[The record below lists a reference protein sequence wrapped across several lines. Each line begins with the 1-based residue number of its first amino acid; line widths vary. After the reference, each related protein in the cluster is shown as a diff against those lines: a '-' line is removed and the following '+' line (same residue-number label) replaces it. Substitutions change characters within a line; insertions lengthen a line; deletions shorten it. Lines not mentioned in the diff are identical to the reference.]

1 MLNEK
6 RGQWS
11 VASGQQDRTQEERGA
26 VPSTDH
32 GPLTTDHAVPS
43 TVHGPRPTAHVVG
56 SSEIP
61 VYSRLP
67 LRPVRGAGCFLWDG
81 GGARYLDLYG
91 GHAVAITGHSHPRVV
106 AAIAAQ
112 ADSLLFYS
120 NALALDIRDRLLS
133 QLAALAPAGCRR
145 VFLVNSGAEANENA
159 LGLARRI
166 TGRPR
171 IVSVEGGFHG
181 RTIATLAAS
190 GIARYRTLALSGG
203 AGRELVE
210 RTDVVPF
217 DDAAA
222 LSAAIGP
229 ETAAVILEPVQGLA
243 GARELSLETLQAAR
257 RACNAAGA
265 LLIFDEVQCGCG
277 RTGAF
282 TTAQAVGVG
291 PDIVTLAKGIASGI
305 PMGAVLVS
313 ERVCGAVK
321 AGELGTTFGGGP
333 VACAAALAT
342 LSLLVDDDL
351 AGRAAR
357 METVIRKA
365 LAGISGV
372 TRITGRGLL
381 LGVVLDRPAKAV
393 QQALFD
399 RRILVGSAEDA
410 AVLRLLPPLVL
421 QDEHVAIFAA
431 ALGEVLAS

>member
-1 MLNEK
+1 M
-6 RGQWS
+6 
-11 VASGQQDRTQEERGA
+11 
-26 VPSTDH
+26 
-32 GPLTTDHAVPS
+32 
-43 TVHGPRPTAHVVG
+43 
-56 SSEIP
+56 
-61 VYSRLP
+61 YSRLP
-67 LRPVRGAGCFLWDG
+67 LRPVRGAGCFLWDAEG
-81 GGARYLDLYG
+81 RRFLDLYG

-112 ADSLLFYS
+112 AESLLFYS
-120 NALALDIRDRLLS
+120 NALPLDIRDRLLAH
-133 QLAALAPAGCRR
+133 LAAVAPAGCRR

-181 RTIATLAAS
+181 RSLVTLAAS
-190 GIARYRTLALSGG
+190 GIARYRALAVSGG
-203 AGRELVE
+203 AGRELVD

-222 LSAAIGP
+222 LAAAIGP

-243 GARELSLETLQAAR
+243 GARELAVETLRAAR
-257 RACNAAGA
+257 QACDAAGA
-265 LLIFDEVQCGCG
+265 LLVFDEVQCGCG

-305 PMGAVLVS
+305 PMGVVLVS
-313 ERVCGAVK
+313 ERVCGAVT

-342 LSLLVDDDL
+342 LGLLVEEDL
-351 AGRAAR
+351 PGRAAR
-357 METVIRKA
+357 MEQVVRRA
-365 LAGISGV
+365 LAGIPGIARV
-372 TRITGRGLL
+372 TGRGLL
-381 LGVVLDRPAKAV
+381 LGVALDRPAKPV

-421 QDEHVAIFAA
+421 EDEHVAMLAA
-431 ALGEVLAS
+431 ALGEVLAP

>member
-1 MLNEK
+1 M
-6 RGQWS
+6 S
-11 VASGQQDRTQEERGA
+11 HPA
-26 VPSTDH
+26 
-32 GPLTTDHAVPS
+32 
-43 TVHGPRPTAHVVG
+43 
-56 SSEIP
+56 EIP

-67 LRPVRGAGCFLWDG
+67 LRPVRGAGCFLWD
-81 GGARYLDLYG
+81 AEERRYLDLYG
-91 GHAVAITGHSHPRVV
+91 GHAVAITGHAHPRVV

-112 ADSLLFYS
+112 AQALTFYS
-120 NALALDIRDRLLS
+120 NALALDVRDRLLT
-133 QLAALAPAGCRR
+133 QLAELAPAGCRR

-171 IVSVEGGFHG
+171 IVAVEGGFHG

-190 GIARYRTLALSGG
+190 GIARYRALAHSGG

-222 LSAAIGP
+222 LAAAVGS

-243 GARELSLETLQAAR
+243 GARDFSVETLRAAR
-257 RACNAAGA
+257 RAGDAAGA

-282 TTAQAVGVG
+282 TTAQAVGVDA
-291 PDIVTLAKGIASGI
+291 DIITLAKGIASGM

-313 ERVCGAVK
+313 ERVCATVK

-333 VACAAALAT
+333 VPCAAALAT
-342 LSLLVDDDL
+342 LALLVEDDL
-351 AGRAAR
+351 PGCAVR
-357 METVIRKA
+357 MEKVLRDA
-365 LAGISGV
+365 LAGVRGV
-372 TRITGRGLL
+372 GRVTGRGLL
-381 LGVVLDRPAKAV
+381 LGVVLDRPAKPV
-393 QQALFD
+393 QQALYE

-410 AVLRLLPPLVL
+410 RVLRLLPPLVL
-421 QDEHVAIFAA
+421 EDEHAATFVA
-431 ALGEVLAS
+431 ALKEVLAP